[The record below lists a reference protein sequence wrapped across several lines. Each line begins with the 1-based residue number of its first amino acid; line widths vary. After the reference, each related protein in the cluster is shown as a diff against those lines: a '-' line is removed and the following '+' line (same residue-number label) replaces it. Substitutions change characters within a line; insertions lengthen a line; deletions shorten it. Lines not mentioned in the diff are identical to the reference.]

1 MAKKNRFLYD
11 ENSAD
16 EEIRIS
22 RSQKKRDSTQLQK
35 IGEELAALSPA
46 KLAQL
51 PLTDDLAEAFAE
63 YRKIKNKEAKRRH
76 IQYIGRL
83 MREAQEES
91 ALKGED
97 DLVSIYLA
105 TKDDF

>member
-11 ENSAD
+11 ENASD
-16 EEIRIS
+16 QEVSIS
-22 RSQKKRDSTQLQK
+22 RSQKKRDSTGLQK
-35 IGEELAALSPA
+35 IGEELANLPPA
-46 KLAQL
+46 KLALL
-51 PLTDDLAEAFAE
+51 PLTEDLEQAFAE
-63 YRKIKNKEAKRRH
+63 YRRIKNKEAKRRQ

-91 ALKGED
+91 ADKNEE

-105 TKDDF
+105 TKNDF